1 MAGRLEFK
9 EKLGDI
15 LKEAIAQGGEM
26 QKEEVEKFFAEDG
39 LSEEQIDLVCDYLL
53 SQKVSVYGYQKK
65 SGVVRMVEEPTKL
78 RTEEQAYLVEYR
90 RSIEEIQKKAAKEPM
105 EEKMAY
111 YLPKIVDEALKM
123 HRGNVF
129 LGDMIQE
136 GSLSLVLALSETE

>member
-65 SGVVRMVEEPTKL
+65 SGVVRMAEEPNRHISWNTAEVLK
-78 RTEEQAYLVEYR
+78 RYR
-90 RSIEEIQKKAAKEPM
+90 RKQQKNRWKRRW
-105 EEKMAY
+105 
-111 YLPKIVDEALKM
+111 LIIFRRL
-123 HRGNVF
+123 
-129 LGDMIQE
+129 
-136 GSLSLVLALSETE
+136 

>member
-65 SGVVRMVEEPTKL
+65 SGVVRMVEEPNKTQYRRTGISRGIPQKY
-78 RTEEQAYLVEYR
+78 RRDTEESSKRTDGREDGV
-90 RSIEEIQKKAAKEPM
+90 
-105 EEKMAY
+105 
-111 YLPKIVDEALKM
+111 
-123 HRGNVF
+123 
-129 LGDMIQE
+129 
-136 GSLSLVLALSETE
+136 LSSEDCR